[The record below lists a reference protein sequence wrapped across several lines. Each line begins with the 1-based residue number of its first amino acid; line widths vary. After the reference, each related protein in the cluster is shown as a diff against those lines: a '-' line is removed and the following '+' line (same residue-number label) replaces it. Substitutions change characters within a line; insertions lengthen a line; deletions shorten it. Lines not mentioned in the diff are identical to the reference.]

1 LSSYEYFG
9 QYGKINK
16 LVVNKNMPYN
26 QNNQKGPSFS
36 AYITFANEREASMA
50 IYVKKLIMEFLQNF
64 KRPLMKFLIAI
75 GF

>member
-1 LSSYEYFG
+1 
-9 QYGKINK
+9 
-16 LVVNKNMPYN
+16 MPYN